1 MERNLEIC
9 NDFVRTNANNYRR
22 QCDLEEKSVKR
33 RNSKWS

>member
-1 MERNLEIC
+1 MILFASIS
-9 NDFVRTNANNYRR
+9 NNYLR